1 MPTNLP
7 PDALEAEKRYRAAE
21 TLEDR
26 IVCLEEF
33 IGLIPKHKG
42 TDHLR
47 ADLRR
52 QLSKLK
58 ASAQSGKK
66 GARQDSAFHIV
77 REGAGQVAIVGMTNV
92 GKSALVAALTNA
104 TPEVSDAPY
113 TTWEP
118 TPGMMLV
125 DNVQVQLIDTP
136 PLSRE
141 YVEPELLNLIRRSD
155 LILLVV
161 DVQTQPIQ
169 QLEESIAILEEH
181 RIVPLH
187 RKGSYPEDP
196 RFAFKPLLVLA
207 NRCDDQEAEELFEI
221 LTVLLESPEGSPDGD
236 LRDPGGRWPILPVSA
251 TTGYNLEQL
260 KRVVF
265 DMLAIIR
272 VYAKPPGKDPDF
284 SRPYVL
290 PRGSTVEE
298 FARKIHKD
306 FYDNLKAA
314 RVWGSAAFDGQAVS
328 RDHVLRD
335 GDVVELRI

>member
-7 PDALEAEKRYRAAE
+7 PDALQAEKRYREAE

-26 IVCLEEF
+26 IATLEEY

-66 GARQDSAFHIV
+66 TARQDSVFRIE
-77 REGAGQVAIVGMTNV
+77 REGAGQVAVAGVTNV
-92 GKSALVAALTNA
+92 GKSSLVAALTNA
-104 TPEVSDAPY
+104 TPEVSDAPF

-118 TPGMMLV
+118 APGMMSV

-136 PLSRE
+136 PLSSD
-141 YVEPELLNLIRRSD
+141 YVEPELLSLIRRSD
-155 LILLVV
+155 MVLLLV
-161 DVQTQPIQ
+161 DVQTQPVQ

-181 RIVPLH
+181 RIIPLH
-187 RKGSYPEDP
+187 RKDGYPDDP
-196 RFAFKPLLVLA
+196 RYAFKPLLVLA
-207 NRCDDQEAEELFEI
+207 NKCDDQDAEELFEI
-221 LTVLLESPEGSPDGD
+221 LRMELDEQ
-236 LRDPGGRWPILPVSA
+236 WPILPVSA
-251 TTGYNLEQL
+251 ATGYNLEQL
-260 KRVVF
+260 KQAVF
-265 DMLAIIR
+265 DGLAIMR

-284 SRPYVL
+284 TRPYVL

-306 FYDNLKAA
+306 FYDNLKSA
-314 RVWGSAAFDGQAVS
+314 RVWGSATFDGQAVS
-328 RDHVLRD
+328 RDHVLSD

>member
-7 PDALEAEKRYRAAE
+7 PEALQAEKRYREAE
-21 TLEDR
+21 ALEDR
-26 IVCLEEF
+26 IACLEEY

-47 ADLRR
+47 ADLRK

-58 ASAQSGKK
+58 ASAQAGKRTT
-66 GARQDSAFHIV
+66 RQDSAFRIV
-77 REGAGQVAIVGMTNV
+77 REGAGQVAIVGVTNV

-104 TPEVSDAPY
+104 TPEVSSAPY

-118 TPGMMLV
+118 TPGMMLA
-125 DNVQVQLIDTP
+125 DNVQIQLIDTP
-136 PLSRE
+136 PLSHD
-141 YVEPELLNLIRRSD
+141 YVEVELLSLIRRSD

-161 DVQTQPIQ
+161 DVQTQPVQ

-181 RIVPLH
+181 RIIPLH
-187 RKGSYPEDP
+187 RKDGYPDDP
-196 RFAFKPLLVLA
+196 RFTFKPLLVLA
-207 NRCDDQEAEELFEI
+207 NKCDDRESEELFEI
-221 LTVLLESPEGSPDGD
+221 LCVLLEEKWS
-236 LRDPGGRWPILPVSA
+236 ILPVSA

-260 KRVVF
+260 KQAVF
-265 DMLAIIR
+265 DGLAIMR
-272 VYAKPPGKDPDF
+272 VYAKPPGKDPDL

-290 PRGSTVEE
+290 PKGSTVEE

-306 FYDNLKAA
+306 FYDNLKSA
-314 RVWGSAAFDGQAVS
+314 RVWGSATFDGQAVS
-328 RDHVLRD
+328 RDYVLYD

>member
-7 PDALEAEKRYRAAE
+7 PDALQAEKRYREAE
-21 TLEDR
+21 TLEDK
-26 IVCLEEF
+26 IATLEEY

-58 ASAQSGKK
+58 ASAQTGKK
-66 GARQDSAFHIV
+66 TTRQDSVFRIE
-77 REGAGQVAIVGMTNV
+77 REGAGQVAIVGVTNV

-104 TPEVSDAPY
+104 TPAVSDAPY

-118 TPGMMLV
+118 TPGMMLA

-136 PLSRE
+136 PLSRD
-141 YVEPELLNLIRRSD
+141 YVEPELMSLIRRAD
-155 LILLVV
+155 LVLLVV
-161 DVQTQPIQ
+161 DVQTQPVQ

-187 RKGSYPEDP
+187 RKDRYPEDP
-196 RFAFKPLLVLA
+196 RFAFKPLLVVA
-207 NRCDDQEAEELFEI
+207 NKCDDQEAEELFEI
-221 LTVLLESPEGSPDGD
+221 LCVLLDEE
-236 LRDPGGRWPILPVSA
+236 WPILPVSA
-251 TTGYNLEQL
+251 ATGHNLEQL
-260 KRVVF
+260 KQAVF
-265 DMLAIIR
+265 DGLSIMRI
-272 VYAKPPGKDPDF
+272 YAKPPGKDPDF

-306 FYDNLKAA
+306 FYDNLKSA
-314 RVWGSAAFDGQAVS
+314 RVWGSATFDGQAVS
-328 RDHVLRD
+328 RDYVLFD

>member
-7 PDALEAEKRYRAAE
+7 PDALQAEKRYREAE

-26 IVCLEEF
+26 IATLEEY

-66 GARQDSAFHIV
+66 TARQDSVFRIE
-77 REGAGQVAIVGMTNV
+77 REGAGQVAVAGVTNV
-92 GKSALVAALTNA
+92 GKSSLVAALTNA
-104 TPEVSDAPY
+104 TPEVSDAPF

-118 TPGMMLV
+118 APGMMSV

-136 PLSRE
+136 PLSSD
-141 YVEPELLNLIRRSD
+141 YVEPELLSLIRRSD
-155 LILLVV
+155 MVLLLV
-161 DVQTQPIQ
+161 DVQTQPVQ
-169 QLEESIAILEEH
+169 QLEESISILEEH
-181 RIVPLH
+181 RIIPLH
-187 RKGSYPEDP
+187 RKDGYPDDP
-196 RFAFKPLLVLA
+196 RYAFKPLLVLA
-207 NRCDDQEAEELFEI
+207 NKCDDQDAEELFEI
-221 LTVLLESPEGSPDGD
+221 LRMELDEQ
-236 LRDPGGRWPILPVSA
+236 WPILPVSA
-251 TTGYNLEQL
+251 ATGYNLEQL
-260 KRVVF
+260 KQAVF
-265 DMLAIIR
+265 DGLAIMR

-284 SRPYVL
+284 TRPYVL

-306 FYDNLKAA
+306 FYDNLKSA
-314 RVWGSAAFDGQAVS
+314 RVWGSATFDGQAVS
-328 RDHVLRD
+328 RDHVLSD

>member
-7 PDALEAEKRYRAAE
+7 PDALQAEKRYREAE

-26 IVCLEEF
+26 IATLEEY

-58 ASAQSGKK
+58 AAAQSGKK
-66 GARQDSAFHIV
+66 TARQDSVFRIE
-77 REGAGQVAIVGMTNV
+77 REGAGQVAVAGVTNV
-92 GKSALVAALTNA
+92 GKSSLVAALTNA
-104 TPEVSDAPY
+104 TPEVSDAPF

-118 TPGMMLV
+118 APGMMSV

-136 PLSRE
+136 PLSSD
-141 YVEPELLNLIRRSD
+141 YVEPELLSLIRRSD
-155 LILLVV
+155 MVLLLV
-161 DVQTQPIQ
+161 DVQTQPVQ
-169 QLEESIAILEEH
+169 QLEESISILEEH
-181 RIVPLH
+181 RIIPLH
-187 RKGSYPEDP
+187 RKDGYPDDP
-196 RFAFKPLLVLA
+196 RYAFKPLLVLA
-207 NRCDDQEAEELFEI
+207 NKCDDQDAEELFEI
-221 LTVLLESPEGSPDGD
+221 LRMELDEQ
-236 LRDPGGRWPILPVSA
+236 WPILPVSA
-251 TTGYNLEQL
+251 ATGYNLEQL
-260 KRVVF
+260 KQAVF
-265 DMLAIIR
+265 DGLAIMR

-284 SRPYVL
+284 TRPYVL

-306 FYDNLKAA
+306 FYDNLKSA
-314 RVWGSAAFDGQAVS
+314 RVWGSATFDGQAVS
-328 RDHVLRD
+328 RDHVLSD

>member
-7 PDALEAEKRYRAAE
+7 PDALQAEKRYREAE
-21 TLEDR
+21 TLEDK
-26 IVCLEEF
+26 ITTLDEF

-47 ADLRR
+47 ADLRK

-58 ASAQSGKK
+58 ASAQAGKK
-66 GARQDSAFHIV
+66 TTRQDSAFRID
-77 REGAGQVAIVGMTNV
+77 REGAGQVAIIGVTNV

-104 TPEVSDAPY
+104 TPEVSSAPY

-136 PLSRE
+136 PLSRD
-141 YVEPELLNLIRRSD
+141 YVEPELLGLIRRSD

-161 DVQTQPIQ
+161 DVQTQPVQ

-181 RIVPLH
+181 RIIPLH
-187 RKGSYPEDP
+187 HKDNFPEDP
-196 RFAFKPLLVLA
+196 RFAFKPVLVLA
-207 NRCDDQEAEELFEI
+207 NKCDDLEAEELFEI
-221 LTVLLESPEGSPDGD
+221 LCVLLDSSEGEPHGKWA
-236 LRDPGGRWPILPVSA
+236 LLPVSA
-251 TTGYNLEQL
+251 TTGHNLEQL
-260 KRVVF
+260 KQAVF
-265 DMLAIIR
+265 DGLAIMR

-290 PRGSTVEE
+290 PQGSTVEE

-306 FYDNLKAA
+306 FYDNLKSA
-314 RVWGSAAFDGQAVS
+314 RVWGSATFDGQAVS
-328 RDHVLRD
+328 RDYVLYD

>member
-7 PDALEAEKRYRAAE
+7 PDALQAEKRYREAE

-26 IVCLEEF
+26 IATLEVY

-47 ADLRR
+47 ADLRK

-58 ASAQSGKK
+58 ASAQAGKK
-66 GARQDSAFHIV
+66 TARQDSVFRID
-77 REGAGQVAIVGMTNV
+77 REGAGQVAIVGVTNV
-92 GKSALVAALTNA
+92 GKSALIAALTNA
-104 TPEVSDAPY
+104 APEVSDAPY

-125 DNVQVQLIDTP
+125 EDVQVQLIDTP
-136 PLSRE
+136 PLSRD
-141 YVEPELLNLIRRSD
+141 YIEPELLNLIRRAD

-161 DVQTQPIQ
+161 DVQTQPVQ
-169 QLEESIAILEEH
+169 QLEESISILEEH

-187 RKGSYPEDP
+187 HQDRYPEDQ
-196 RFAFKPLLVLA
+196 RLTLKPLLVLA
-207 NRCDDQEAEELFEI
+207 NKCDDQEADELFEI
-221 LTVLLESPEGSPDGD
+221 LTVLLEEK
-236 LRDPGGRWPILPVSA
+236 WPMLPVSA
-251 TTGYNLEQL
+251 RTGHNLEQL
-260 KRVVF
+260 KQAVF
-265 DMLAIIR
+265 DGLAIIR

-284 SRPYVL
+284 SQPYVL
-290 PRGSTVEE
+290 PRGSTVED

-314 RVWGSAAFDGQAVS
+314 RVWGSATFDGQAVS

-335 GDVVELRI
+335 RDVVELRI

>member
-7 PDALEAEKRYRAAE
+7 PDALQAEKRYREAE

-26 IVCLEEF
+26 IATLEVY

-47 ADLRR
+47 ADLRK

-58 ASAQSGKK
+58 ASAQAGKK
-66 GARQDSAFHIV
+66 TARQDSAFRID
-77 REGAGQVAIVGMTNV
+77 REGAGQVAIVGVTNV
-92 GKSALVAALTNA
+92 GKSALISALTNA
-104 TPEVSDAPY
+104 APEVSDAPY

-125 DNVQVQLIDTP
+125 EDVQVQLIDTP
-136 PLSRE
+136 PLSRD
-141 YVEPELLNLIRRSD
+141 YIEPELLNLIRRAD

-161 DVQTQPIQ
+161 DVQTQPVQ

-187 RKGSYPEDP
+187 HQDRYPDDQ
-196 RFAFKPLLVLA
+196 RLTFRPLLVLA
-207 NRCDDQEAEELFEI
+207 NKCDDQEADELFEI
-221 LTVLLESPEGSPDGD
+221 LTVLLEEK
-236 LRDPGGRWPILPVSA
+236 WPMLPVSA
-251 TTGYNLEQL
+251 TTGHNLEQL
-260 KRVVF
+260 KQAVF
-265 DMLAIIR
+265 DGLAIIR

-284 SRPYVL
+284 SQPYVL
-290 PRGSTVEE
+290 PRGSTVED

-314 RVWGSAAFDGQAVS
+314 RVWGSATFDGQAVS

-335 GDVVELRI
+335 RDVVELRI

>member
-7 PDALEAEKRYRAAE
+7 PDALQAEKRYRAAE
-21 TLEDR
+21 TLEDK
-26 IVCLEEF
+26 IATLDEF

-47 ADLRR
+47 ADLRK

-58 ASAQSGKK
+58 ASAQAGKK
-66 GARQDSAFHIV
+66 ATRQDSAFRIP
-77 REGAGQVAIVGMTNV
+77 REGAGQVAIVGVTNV
-92 GKSALVAALTNA
+92 GKSALVASLTNA
-104 TPEVSDAPY
+104 TPEVSDSPY

-125 DNVQVQLIDTP
+125 DNFQVQLIDTP

-141 YVEPELLNLIRRSD
+141 YVEPELLGLIRRSD

-161 DVQTQPIQ
+161 DVQTQPVQ

-181 RIVPLH
+181 HIAPLH
-187 RKGSYPEDP
+187 HKDNYPEDQ
-196 RFAFKPLLVLA
+196 RLAFKPLLVLA
-207 NRCDDQEAEELFEI
+207 NKCDDQEADELFEI
-221 LTVLLESPEGSPDGD
+221 LTVLLEEQ
-236 LRDPGGRWPILPVSA
+236 WPILPVSA
-251 TTGYNLEQL
+251 TTGHNLEQL
-260 KRVVF
+260 KQAVF
-265 DMLAIIR
+265 DGLAIMR

-306 FYDNLKAA
+306 FFDNLKSA
-314 RVWGSAAFDGQAVS
+314 RVWGSATFDGQAVS
-328 RDHVLRD
+328 RDHVLSD